1 MPEPTLSKSVYPD
14 QPLASVGA
22 VVFKENRVLLVQRGR
37 PPAQGQWAIP
47 GGRIALGETL
57 QQAAEREIMEETGVV
72 ITAREPIFTFD
83 VVERDEQG
91 KVRFHYI
98 VVDLIADYV
107 SGDPRPGDDA
117 ADARWVAAEETAL
130 LNVNLRTRRL
140 LSIMFQFGEE

>member
-117 ADARWVAAEETAL
+117 ADARWVAAEET
-130 LNVNLRTRRL
+130 
-140 LSIMFQFGEE
+140 